1 MPFFF
6 RNLLRRALY
15 VFLYF
20 YLYFFRLILLNIT
33 CPFLAHTRPPSISP
47 FFTPFLLTLYYYPVA
62 SFYFFSSPSLNCY
75 LPSSK
80 PFFHFPSPYL
90 LRHFLLFIFTFI
102 PFSLFLFRSATLSSF
117 LSSSLLP
124 AREFARLKLDKIFMN
139 SKEYCAN
146 AFSYTGM
153 LSCVSVCVSISNHMS
168 MYTYIQT
175 QAHKYNEKIYTQT
188 FLNRTVWPQ
197 QRCSL

>member
-1 MPFFF
+1 MPVPRTQSPSFYLPFFHSILI
-6 RNLLRRALY
+6 NSVLLPSCL
-15 VFLYF
+15 L
-20 YLYFFRLILLNIT
+20 LLFFVT
-33 CPFLAHTRPPSISP
+33 
-47 FFTPFLLTLYYYPVA
+47 
-62 SFYFFSSPSLNCY
+62 LNCY

-175 QAHKYNEKIYTQT
+175 QAHKYNEKIYKQT